1 VKHSSIG
8 KGIPASMQN
17 VRGVP
22 LAQFMRAISPNSPSV
37 TASSTELKQL
47 KAEAI
52 RSTGMSV
59 NQVNGINSGAGMSKG
74 GSN

>member
-1 VKHSSIG
+1 
-8 KGIPASMQN
+8 MQN

-37 TASSTELKQL
+37 TSSSIELKQL
-47 KAEAI
+47 KTEAI

-59 NQVNGINSGAGMSKG
+59 NQANGLNSGAGQRSG
-74 GSN
+74 GSF